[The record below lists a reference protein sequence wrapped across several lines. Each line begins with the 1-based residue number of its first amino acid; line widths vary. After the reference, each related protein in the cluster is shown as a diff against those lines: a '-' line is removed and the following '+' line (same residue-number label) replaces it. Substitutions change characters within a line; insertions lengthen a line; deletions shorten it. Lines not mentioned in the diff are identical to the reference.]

1 MEIFNFGKKTINW
14 IKSLQTGSTSK
25 ILQNGNFSGQIK
37 LGRGCRQGDPVSP
50 YLFVIAAEI
59 MAEAIRENKHIE
71 GITLH
76 SQEHKTSLYADDTTL
91 LLRPTEDNIRNC
103 MQILKEFEQ
112 VSGLKVNKEKTKVA
126 KIGAWRDNGI
136 ILCNE
141 LNLDWTQEFV
151 SLGISYNISKFSNIT
166 ELNIEGKIGEIQK
179 LICLWNARNL
189 TPYGKIIIV
198 KSLLISKV
206 IHILLSLPSPSAEML
221 STLEQLFRNFIWN
234 KKKPKF
240 RKEIMETLP
249 NLGGLKMTDL
259 KSFDHALKISWI
271 KRLVN
276 QEKGWAEF
284 PMKHGL
290 NEILRYRDQYP
301 KQILGTITKKFWR
314 DVVLSIIKFNDCTN
328 WKKNFIPYMPL
339 WHNTLNNIEY
349 RKDWE
354 CKGYHIVDDI
364 ISNNGIIY
372 TENELKDRGLKSTF

>member
-1 MEIFNFGKKTINW
+1 M
-14 IKSLQTGSTSK
+14 
-25 ILQNGNFSGQIK
+25 
-37 LGRGCRQGDPVSP
+37 
-50 YLFVIAAEI
+50 
-59 MAEAIRENKHIE
+59 
-71 GITLH
+71 
-76 SQEHKTSLYADDTTL
+76 
-91 LLRPTEDNIRNC
+91 
-103 MQILKEFEQ
+103 
-112 VSGLKVNKEKTKVA
+112 A

-141 LNLDWTQEFV
+141 LKLDWTQELV
-151 SLGISYNISKFSNIT
+151 SLGISYNNSKFNNIT

-206 IHILLSLPSPSAEML
+206 IHILLSLPSPNAETL
-221 STLEQLFRNFIWN
+221 STL
-234 KKKPKF
+234 
-240 RKEIMETLP
+240 EIMETLP

-259 KSFDHALKISWI
+259 KTFDHALKISWI

-290 NEILRYRDQYP
+290 NEILRYGDQFP
-301 KQILGTITKKFWR
+301 KQIVGTITNKFWR

-328 WKKNFIPYMPL
+328 WKKIYIPYMPL
-339 WHNTLNNIEY
+339 WYNTLINIEY

-364 ISNNGIIY
+364 ISDNGFIL
-372 TENELKDRGLKSTF
+372 TENELKDRGLNINFLDYAKLKYSIKRLEIKTEFYNKHTGSRLPGILFYIGLTSKGCNKTYNRLMKYDGNVIKEVKEKWDEHLNEDIR

>member
-1 MEIFNFGKKTINW
+1 M
-14 IKSLQTGSTSK
+14 S
-25 ILQNGNFSGQIK
+25 
-37 LGRGCRQGDPVSP
+37 R
-50 YLFVIAAEI
+50 A
-59 MAEAIRENKHIE
+59 
-71 GITLH
+71 TL
-76 SQEHKTSLYADDTTL
+76 
-91 LLRPTEDNIRNC
+91 
-103 MQILKEFEQ
+103 
-112 VSGLKVNKEKTKVA
+112 
-126 KIGAWRDNGI
+126 IGWI

-151 SLGISYNISKFSNIT
+151 SLGISYDISKFSNIT

-179 LICLWNARNL
+179 LICLWNTRNL

-206 IHILLSLPSPSAEML
+206 IHILFSLPSPSAEML

-259 KSFDHALKISWI
+259 KSFDQALKISWI
-271 KRLVN
+271 KRLMN

-290 NEILRYRDQYP
+290 NEILRYGDQYP
-301 KQILGTITKKFWR
+301 KQILGTITNKFWR

-339 WHNTLNNIEY
+339 WHNTLINIEY

-372 TENELKDRGLKSTF
+372 TENELKDRGLKINFLDYAKLKYSIKHLEIKTDLYNKRTGPRLPGILFYIGLTSKGCNKIYNRLMKYDGNIIKEVKDKWEERLNVDIRYETVEQAFMELPKCKESVYQKYLQFKLLHHRTAINEKLYTMKLSETNLCQI